1 MKSRLH
7 LSRSVFR
14 EPLFSSWSQSGTK
27 RSEVFSVAWL
37 IIFLGLRAWP
47 EGLFL
52 RLPAFF
58 FIHGRCRMSERSPW
72 NEAVS
77 PSEPSEASKLRT
89 GCWRRSEDPGNW
101 LRHHSLTHSFHQ
113 PHLLISLVI
122 SRTIPRLYS
131 RYRSWQQNSAKVFW
145 RTLKKKKKKKVSALG
160 DLDNG
165 VLLSNEGR
173 RERRRKENR
182 IW

>member
-14 EPLFSSWSQSGTK
+14 EPLFRAEVNLAQSAP
-27 RSEVFSVAWL
+27 RFFSVAWL

-113 PHLLISLVI
+113 PHLLISLVF

-131 RYRSWQQNSAKVFW
+131 RYRSWQQNGAKVFW
-145 RTLKKKKKKKVSALG
+145 RTLKKKKKKRSLRPRGSWQWRFTFKW
-160 DLDNG
+160 
-165 VLLSNEGR
+165 
-173 RERRRKENR
+173 RKER
-182 IW
+182 EAEKGE